1 MREVKSQFPLE
12 NLDVQFFGHP
22 FREMQEKEGKKSQSE
37 VRNNF
42 EKTLGR
48 SEWENEGNRKN
59 KKSDLVSKKRKVGQG
74 R

>member
-22 FREMQEKEGKKSQSE
+22 FREMQEREGKKSQSE
-37 VRNNF
+37 VRINF

-48 SEWENEGNRKN
+48 SKWENEGNRKN
-59 KKSDLVSKKRKVGQG
+59 KKIDLLSKKRKVGQG

>member
-1 MREVKSQFPLE
+1 M
-12 NLDVQFFGHP
+12 DVQFFGHP
-22 FREMQEKEGKKSQSE
+22 FREMQEREGKKSQSE

-59 KKSDLVSKKRKVGQG
+59 KKIDLLSKKRKVGQG